1 MFNSVFA
8 KYMTAFILIIAIS
21 FAILSGI
28 VSTMIMNYSSETE
41 LDAIYNAASTVKQH
55 LEVQY
60 MMYRTENPELNFK
73 TYLRESRSDIQT
85 SMSVLVRYAGDL
97 MILVTDTKGKI
108 LLSSD
113 ADAPYENG
121 VLPDGALND
130 ALRGYYQGKS
140 DLGGVLPDAYMLQG
154 MPIYA
159 EDEIVGTVFTFLSR
173 SATGDIINV
182 MIKTIVMVC
191 LWVMLAA
198 LIAVYFISERI
209 IRPLKE
215 ISLAAKKFA
224 KGKFDVRVP
233 VIGHDEVA
241 ELAVAFNNMA
251 SSLAGLEEMRRTFLG
266 NVSHDLR
273 TPMTTIAGFIDGII
287 DGAIP
292 EEKHGY
298 YLELIAGE
306 VKRLS
311 RLVSTLLDISRIQA
325 GDRKFNKVSFD
336 ICEMA
341 RLIVISFEQ
350 KLDEK
355 KLDVEFDCDEENM
368 FVYADRDAIY
378 QVLYNICDNG
388 VKFSRENGKYKIKL
402 TKRDKKVFVSVYNE
416 GQGIPEEELPSVFDR
431 FYKSDRSRGLDK
443 TGVGLGL
450 YIAKTVMD
458 AHGEE
463 IWVKSVYGE
472 YCEFVFT
479 LQMSHR
485 P

>member
-1 MFNSVFA
+1 LFNSVFA

-28 VSTMIMNYSSETE
+28 VSTMIMDYSSGTET
-41 LDAIYNAASTVKQH
+41 DAIYNAASTVRQH
-55 LEVQY
+55 IEAQY
-60 MMYRTENPELNFK
+60 MMYLLENPDLNFDTFLK
-73 TYLRESRSDIQT
+73 ERNENIQT
-85 SMSVLVRYAGDL
+85 GISVLVRYAGDL
-97 MILVTDTKGKI
+97 TIIVTDDSGKI
-108 LLSSD
+108 LLTSD
-113 ADAPYENG
+113 QTASYEG
-121 VLPDGALND
+121 RAIPKEALD
-130 ALRGYYQGKS
+130 TVLRGYYQANS
-140 DLGGVLPDAYMLQG
+140 DLGGVLPENYPLQG
-154 MPIYA
+154 MPIFA
-159 EDEIVGTVFTFLSR
+159 GSTPVGTVFTFLTKSV
-173 SATGDIINV
+173 TEDIINV

-233 VIGHDEVA
+233 VIGRDEVA

-251 SSLAGLEEMRRTFLG
+251 SSIAGLEEMRRTFLG

-292 EEKHGY
+292 EEKHRY

-355 KLDVEFDCDEENM
+355 KLDVEFECDEENM

-388 VKFSRENGKYKIKL
+388 VKFSRENGKYRIKL
-402 TKRDKKVFVSVYNE
+402 SRHDKKVFVSVYNE

-479 LQMSHR
+479 LQIAHR